1 MGGRIAVPVGL
12 IDCINEKP
20 LVKIEEGNSMFVSR
34 YFLFAALLSFNLLAY
49 AQNNSSRASEQLMI
63 AGGPAD
69 KCAK

>member
-1 MGGRIAVPVGL
+1 
-12 IDCINEKP
+12 
-20 LVKIEEGNSMFVSR
+20 MFVSR